1 MTTNSDNDAEKKDAN
16 TQPQE
21 LFSAVGNVTN
31 QLETIEKFIARRF
44 DEISMEI
51 NATSQQIDMNEED
64 ISRRFGDIMEVL
76 KAVSY
81 SGDGSTA
88 ANAGVELDAVVDMT
102 EKAANTILDAAD
114 RISERIKESQESGN
128 EEDKQKVLEH
138 ISSDIEEIFMACS
151 FQDIT
156 GQRIRNTLENLREIE
171 DRLGNALSHIG
182 IEFENVSAEDHAAIA
197 NKLSDQDEFDN
208 LFQNEKEKEEGSKS
222 VSQDEIDDMF

>member
-1 MTTNSDNDAEKKDAN
+1 MNTEPEKPTA
-16 TQPQE
+16 PRE
-21 LFSAVGNVTN
+21 MFSSVEHLTS

-51 NATSQQIDMNEED
+51 NATSQQIDMNDEGMT
-64 ISRRFGDIMEVL
+64 RRFGEIMEVL

-102 EKAANTILDAAD
+102 EQAANRILDAAD
-114 RISERIKESQESGN
+114 RISDRIRAGRQTDDKEERTQIM
-128 EEDKQKVLEH
+128 DD
-138 ISSDIEEIFMACS
+138 ISTDIEEIFMACS

-171 DRLGNALSHIG
+171 ERLGNALENIG
-182 IEFENVSAEDHAAIA
+182 ISVEAKAENHTAIA
-197 NKLSDQDEFDN
+197 NKVSSQGDIDN
-208 LFQNEKEKEEGSKS
+208 MFTSAREGAQKS
-222 VSQDEIDDMF
+222 EGDSASSQDDIDKMF